1 VGDVPAGTLSIRG
14 WSGIVMTCDARRYII
29 RVAMARRRAPKFH
42 CQCVPISISFSAMPT
57 YEFTCAN
64 GHDFEKFFRTISGG
78 ASVLPC
84 PVCGL
89 MATRK
94 ISAGAGLMFKG
105 SGFYITDYGKDGKK
119 DQNLPRKSASGDGAS
134 SAPSSESGG
143 GSSDGGKESKSS
155 GDAKSSGE
163 SKASDSKPAESKSA
177 SAESKGSD
185 SKGGAAKPSE
195 SKPASPK
202 SSSSSE

>member
-1 VGDVPAGTLSIRG
+1 
-14 WSGIVMTCDARRYII
+14 
-29 RVAMARRRAPKFH
+29 
-42 CQCVPISISFSAMPT
+42 MPT

-78 ASVLPC
+78 ASQLPC

-89 MATRK
+89 LATRK

-119 DQNLPRKSASGDGAS
+119 DQNLPRKSDNGDGAS
-134 SAPSSESGG
+134 SSPSSESGG
-143 GSSDGGKESKSS
+143 GSSDGGKESTSS
-155 GDAKSSGE
+155 GDAKSSSD
-163 SKASDSKPAESKSA
+163 SKASDSKPSESKS
-177 SAESKGSD
+177 SSGDSKGSD
-185 SKGGAAKPSE
+185 AKSAGAKPSE
-195 SKPASPK
+195 PKPAAPK